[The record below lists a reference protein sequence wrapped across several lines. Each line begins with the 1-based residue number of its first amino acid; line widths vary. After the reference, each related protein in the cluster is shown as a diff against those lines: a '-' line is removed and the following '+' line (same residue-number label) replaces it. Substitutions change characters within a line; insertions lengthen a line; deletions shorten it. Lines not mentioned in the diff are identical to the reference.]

1 MRSIKLF
8 SAISLIG
15 LILPQQAFAGSNP
28 CTSASGTYINGFAGD
43 CTAPD
48 GFSPGGF
55 DSLELDIGRSSVI
68 FKMDS
73 DITASTN
80 PAAFTYFWRDIT
92 FQGTLANPSRVEI
105 ESISATTFQP
115 DGGVRYLRGLEALT
129 LDNIYYENDINLLF
143 SSDANAITFEN
154 NSTFF
159 QSSASLGVTAN
170 KAFALHS
177 KSGDNKL
184 VGWQSSTGVSGPTS
198 LTIDSGS
205 SLRLEEMKRTS
216 STDFNI
222 GNAFKFSGGTTAD
235 INGTLELK
243 SSNLDFVDGVFNVNS
258 GGELIVDNSSYVYL
272 KDLNINNG
280 GKTTI
285 NYGNSTIFATTV
297 NFDGGELSIPE
308 SGKVEAATIN
318 VLSNSTISGSSGTA
332 AIDAQVLQGQAGV
345 ALQVNDVNQFD
356 ADTLLLANG
365 FTINANNAG
374 LRVKGDIVFNGGDL
388 NLTNGSDFSLFG
400 VNKGNSGAI
409 IASASSIY
417 IAKGAVFE
425 RSDTVG
431 LSLGS
436 NASLAVYGEF
446 YSGSN
451 LTLSADSTA
460 QLKIVSEGSY
470 DGVISPGS
478 MTASATKDIIGT
490 LTTDSEIY
498 FTNDLEARQFSPS
511 GAKGL
516 LDTGSFDGGYYLADL
531 RLNGTTPENDQ
542 ILYGN
547 GDVDIAAMKAIKV
560 RVHGNPTAAALDGK
574 EFTVLAAQDGTKTGQ
589 IIRLGQALD
598 IEEDS
603 GIPVLIDFFAV
614 DNQTNGKEDI
624 TLVAE
629 EQLPITLQKHVSVTG
644 NRNKQSVAALLPV
657 AATATPSPSVPAQT
671 PAQQQAQLAVHSALQ
686 TTTNAQVGASFTSI
700 HPEPVSSNMTIQIEQ
715 ADNMLNTVLAVNSVS
730 KRKEGEQQALGSYF
744 FGSSQAD
751 NSGLWAN
758 INYIDGEVDGQDDL
772 GNFDYYLSSF
782 TLGSELLSSRSY
794 GLGTFFGFS
803 KQVMSEHDESDM
815 NFDTDA
821 YHLGLYGNALL
832 SDKASM
838 NWAFGHGWLSTDSRR
853 ATSLGSI
860 SETATGEYESQL
872 NYMGLRINYDT
883 SWMKAIESKI
893 YGGFAYL
900 RNDQE
905 AFQEEGAPNLG
916 LSVDRVIV
924 HSAIVSAGVEVK
936 RAVDAEQNTHV
947 LSGVRYDYDFE
958 AAKNSEHD
966 MTAAFNFSPTQKQSF
981 VGQNRGP
988 HAVTLDLGVDH
999 EIEEN
1004 WLISMAG
1011 SFTRSSHGKEVGGDL
1026 TMNWL
1031 W

>member
-8 SAISLIG
+8 STISLMG
-15 LILPQQAFAGSNP
+15 LILPQYGLAGSNP
-28 CTSASGTYINGFAGD
+28 CTLASGAYMNGFTGD
-43 CTAPD
+43 CR
-48 GFSPGGF
+48 GGGGGF
-55 DSLELDIGRSSVI
+55 DSLELDIKKPSV
-68 FKMDS
+68 KLVMDG
-73 DITASTN
+73 DITASTDPSN
-80 PAAFTYFWRDIT
+80 LFYFWRDIT
-92 FQGTLANPSRVEI
+92 FEGTLPTQSSLEI
-105 ESISATTFQP
+105 ESISPITYQP
-115 DGGVRYLRGLEALT
+115 DGGIRYLRTEMLT
-129 LDNIYYENDINLLF
+129 LDNMRYDNSINTILGGAANSITF
-143 SSDANAITFEN
+143 KNTSAWYQGSSDLIVAPSAPFTLHSETGDNAI
-154 NSTFF
+154 
-159 QSSASLGVTAN
+159 
-170 KAFALHS
+170 
-177 KSGDNKL
+177 
-184 VGWQSSTGVSGPTS
+184 VGWVGAGVSAPTT

-205 SLRLEEMKRTS
+205 SLRLESMKRTG
-216 STDFNI
+216 STDINRA
-222 GNAFKFSGGTTAD
+222 NAFKFDAATTAN
-235 INGTLELK
+235 IEGTLEFK
-243 SSNLDFVDGVFNVNS
+243 YSNIDFVNGVFNVNN
-258 GGELIVDNSSYVYL
+258 GGELMLDHQSTVYL
-272 KDLNINNG
+272 KDLSIKSG
-280 GKTTI
+280 GKATI
-285 NYGNSTIFATTV
+285 SSNGKLVAGGIIYL
-297 NFDGGELSIPE
+297 DGGALNLPSSAKVDTAIISTLSSSSII
-308 SGKVEAATIN
+308 G
-318 VLSNSTISGSSGTA
+318 SNSNS
-332 AIDAQVLQGQAGV
+332 AITAQVLSGQSGST
-345 ALQVNDVNQFD
+345 LQINGINQFS
-356 ADTLLLANG
+356 ADTLILSNG
-365 FTINANNAG
+365 FTVNVDNGNF
-374 LRVKGDIVFNGGDL
+374 RVLGDIVFNGGDL
-388 NLTNGSDFSLFG
+388 NLSNGADFNLFG

-409 IASASSIY
+409 SANASSIT
-417 IAKGAVFE
+417 IEKDAVFE
-425 RSDTVG
+425 LNDTTSV
-431 LSLGS
+431 SLLN
-436 NASLAVYGEF
+436 NASMEVSGEF

-451 LTLSADSTA
+451 LVLSTDATSM
-460 QLKIVSEGSY
+460 LKIVGDASSGYE
-470 DGVISPGS
+470 GVISPGS
-478 MTASATKDIIGT
+478 KTSSSGDVIGT
-490 LTTDSEIY
+490 LTTDSEIF
-498 FTNDLEARQFSPS
+498 FTNFVDARGLTPT
-511 GAKGL
+511 GTKAL
-516 LDTGSFDGGYYLADL
+516 LDTGLFDGGYYLADL

-542 ILYGN
+542 ILYGD
-547 GDVDIAAMKAIKV
+547 GDVNIAAMKAIKV

-589 IIRLGQALD
+589 FVRLGQALD

-629 EQLPITLQKHVSVTG
+629 EQLPITLQKHSSVAG
-644 NRNKQSVAALLPV
+644 SRNRQSVAALMPASPV
-657 AATATPSPSVPAQT
+657 SVPGPSVPVQT

-700 HPEPVSSNMTIQIEQ
+700 HPEPISSNMTIQIEQ

-730 KRKEGEQQALGSYF
+730 KNKEGDTQALGSYF
-744 FGSSQAD
+744 FGSSQTD

-782 TLGSELLSSRSY
+782 TLGGELMSSRTY
-794 GLGTFFGFS
+794 GLGTFLGFS

-821 YHLGLYGNALL
+821 YHMGLYGNALL
-832 SDKASM
+832 SEKVSM
-838 NWAFGHGWLSTDSRR
+838 NWALGHGWLTTDSRR

-872 NYMGLRINYDT
+872 NYMGLRLNYDT
-883 SWMKAIESKI
+883 SWMQAIESKI

-916 LSVDRVIV
+916 LSVDRVMV

-936 RAVDAEQNTHV
+936 RAVDTEQNTHV
-947 LSGVRYDYDFE
+947 LTGVRYDYDFE

-999 EIEEN
+999 KIEEN